1 MKPSEYLAQLLKEQT
16 VTKDSS
22 EAKELQAHRADVEAV
37 IMSAFEDDKPK
48 IRYAGSYSKG
58 TMIRDSYD
66 LDIACYFPE
75 TKDDT
80 LPEIRQQ
87 VQEALS
93 EKYYITPKASALRI
107 EGIKDETEQM
117 DYHIDVVPGRFVDD
131 TETDAY
137 LHVAYGEKERMKTNL
152 DKHIAFVTNSGRQDI
167 LKLAKL
173 WNSRNQIRAKSFV
186 LDIFLIESF
195 KGYTGTDLEN
205 AFKKALQ
212 EIADRFETAQIVD
225 PANTGNIVSKV
236 MTDSEK
242 QNVASR
248 AKDALQAIEDAEDK
262 TSAWKN
268 VFLDTEQ
275 KTTAAYYPPAPVVA
289 PTPINAPLKPW
300 SM

>member
-1 MKPSEYLAQLLKEQT
+1 MKPSEYLTQLLKDQT
-16 VTKDSS
+16 ITKDSS

-37 IMSAFEDDKPK
+37 IMAAFDEDKPK

-75 TKDDT
+75 SKDDS

-87 VQEALS
+87 VQNALS

-107 EGIKDETEQM
+107 EGIKDEPEQM

-131 TETDAY
+131 TETDAF
-137 LHVAYGEKERMKTNL
+137 LHIAYGEKERMKTNL
-152 DKHIAFVTNSGRQDI
+152 DKHIEFVTNSGRQDV

-186 LDIFLIESF
+186 LDIFIIESL

-205 AFKKALQ
+205 TFKKALQ
-212 EIADRFETAQIVD
+212 EIADRFETAEIVD
-225 PANTGNIVSKV
+225 PANTGNVVSKV
-236 MTDSEK
+236 MTDPEK

-248 AKDALQAIEDAEDK
+248 AKDVLKAIEDAEDA
-262 TSAWKN
+262 TDAWKTA
-268 VFLDTEQ
+268 FLDTET
-275 KTTAAYYPPAPVVA
+275 KAASSYSSPVSA
-289 PTPINAPLKPW
+289 PTPISAPLKPW
-300 SM
+300 VI